1 MNDNTL
7 TQKTFSG
14 MFWKFAER
22 ILAQLVSIVVAIELA
37 RILLPEDYAVVSI
50 VAIFFTFCNVFISSG
65 LNAALIQ
72 KKDSDILD
80 YSTILYAN
88 IAISAF
94 LYVVM
99 FFSSPLIARIY
110 DEPLLVPV
118 IRVMGLTFFING
130 VKAVVCAKISNDLQF
145 KKFFAATLS
154 GTIVSAVL
162 GITMALKGFG
172 AWALVAQQMSNSL
185 IDTVILLFV
194 SGIRFVPK
202 FSPARFRSL
211 FDYGS
216 KIFLA
221 GIINTAYEEA
231 RPLVVGIKFTTVDL
245 AYYNK
250 GMLYPKLINTTL
262 SDTLSSVLFPVMS
275 KVQTDIE
282 ALRAMTKRF
291 VRLCSFIVFPIMLGL
306 FAVSDN
312 LVIVLLKEKWAPI
325 IIYVKIF
332 SLTGIL
338 SIIQSGNLLPIR
350 SIGRSDMI
358 LKLDI
363 IKKTLYFIILVA
375 FILLSKSPVI
385 LATMGFLTNT
395 IAFAINAYA
404 NQSLIGYGVKN
415 QVVDI
420 VENLFP
426 AAIMCVVVSFMNMIP
441 VPRIFLLC
449 LQVLTGAAVFC
460 AFSILFRNSNFWY
473 LLDFAKQYY
482 RKLKAQS

>member
-1 MNDNTL
+1 
-7 TQKTFSG
+7 

-22 ILAQLVSIVVAIELA
+22 ILAQLVSTIVAIELA
-37 RILLPEDYAVVSI
+37 RILVPEDYAVVSI

-65 LNAALIQ
+65 LNTALIQ

-88 IAISAF
+88 IAISAV
-94 LYVVM
+94 LYAVM
-99 FFSSPLIARIY
+99 FFTSPLIAKVY

-118 IRVMGLTFFING
+118 IRVMGLSFFING
-130 VKAVVCAKISNDLQF
+130 IKAVVCAKISNDLQF

-154 GTIVSAVL
+154 GTVFSAVL

-202 FSPARFRSL
+202 FSAARFKSL
-211 FDYGS
+211 FDYGY

-221 GIINTAYEEA
+221 GIINTAYEET
-231 RPLVVGIKFTTVDL
+231 RPLVVGIKFTSVDL
-245 AYYNK
+245 AFYNK
-250 GMLYPKLINTTL
+250 GQLYPKLINSTL
-262 SDTLSSVLFPVMS
+262 SDTLASVLFPVMS
-275 KVQTDIE
+275 KVQTDVE
-282 ALRAMTKRF
+282 ALQAMTKRF
-291 VRLCSFIVFPIMLGL
+291 IRICSYVVFPIMLGL

-332 SLTGIL
+332 SLTSIL

-350 SIGRSDMI
+350 AIGRSDMI

-363 IKKTLYFIILVA
+363 IKKTIYFIILVA
-375 FILLSKSPVI
+375 FILFSKSPVI

-404 NQSLIGYGVKN
+404 NQSLIGYRIGN
-415 QVVDI
+415 QIVDI

-426 AAIMCVVVSFMNMIP
+426 AAIMCLIVVFMNRIP
-441 VPRIFLLC
+441 LPRILLLC
-449 LQVLTGAAVFC
+449 LQVLTGAAIFC
-460 AFSILFRNSNFWY
+460 ALSILFKNSNFRY
-473 LLDFAKQYY
+473 LLDYAKQFYG
-482 RKLKAQS
+482 KLKA

>member
-1 MNDNTL
+1 
-7 TQKTFSG
+7 

-22 ILAQLVSIVVAIELA
+22 ILAQLVSTIVAIELA
-37 RILLPEDYAVVSI
+37 RILVPEDYAVVSI

-65 LNAALIQ
+65 LNTALIQ

-88 IAISAF
+88 IAISAV
-94 LYVVM
+94 LYAVM
-99 FFSSPLIARIY
+99 FFTSPLIAKVY

-118 IRVMGLTFFING
+118 IRVMGLSFFING
-130 VKAVVCAKISNDLQF
+130 IKAVVCAKISNDLQF

-154 GTIVSAVL
+154 GTVFSAVL

-202 FSPARFRSL
+202 FSAARFKSL
-211 FDYGS
+211 FDYGY

-221 GIINTAYEEA
+221 GIINTAYEET
-231 RPLVVGIKFTTVDL
+231 RPLVVGIKFTSVDL
-245 AYYNK
+245 AFYNK
-250 GMLYPKLINTTL
+250 GQLYPKLINSTL
-262 SDTLSSVLFPVMS
+262 SDTLASVLFPVMS
-275 KVQTDIE
+275 KVQTDVE
-282 ALRAMTKRF
+282 ALQAMTKRF
-291 VRLCSFIVFPIMLGL
+291 IRICSYVVFPIMLGL

-332 SLTGIL
+332 SLTSIL

-350 SIGRSDMI
+350 AIGRSDMI

-363 IKKTLYFIILVA
+363 IKKTIYFIILVA
-375 FILLSKSPVI
+375 FILFSKSPVI
-385 LATMGFLTNT
+385 LAPMGFLTNT

-404 NQSLIGYGVKN
+404 NQSLIGYRIGN
-415 QVVDI
+415 QIVDI

-426 AAIMCVVVSFMNMIP
+426 AAIMCLIVVFMNRIP
-441 VPRIFLLC
+441 LPRILLLC
-449 LQVLTGAAVFC
+449 LQVLTGAAIFC
-460 AFSILFRNSNFWY
+460 ALSILFKNSNFRY
-473 LLDFAKQYY
+473 LLDYAKQFYG
-482 RKLKAQS
+482 KLKA

>member
-1 MNDNTL
+1 
-7 TQKTFSG
+7 

-22 ILAQLVSIVVAIELA
+22 ILAQLVSTIVAIELA
-37 RILLPEDYAVVSI
+37 RILVPEDYAVVSI

-65 LNAALIQ
+65 LNTALIQ

-88 IAISAF
+88 IAISAV
-94 LYVVM
+94 LYAVM
-99 FFSSPLIARIY
+99 FFTSPLIAKIY

-130 VKAVVCAKISNDLQF
+130 IKAVVCAKISNDLQF

-154 GTIVSAVL
+154 GTVFSAVL

-202 FSPARFRSL
+202 FSAARFKSL
-211 FDYGS
+211 FDYGY

-221 GIINTAYEEA
+221 GIINTAYDET
-231 RPLVVGIKFTTVDL
+231 RPLVVGIKFTSVDL
-245 AYYNK
+245 AFYNK
-250 GMLYPKLINTTL
+250 GQLYPKLINSTL
-262 SDTLSSVLFPVMS
+262 SDTLASVLFPVMS
-275 KVQTDIE
+275 KVQTDVE
-282 ALRAMTKRF
+282 ALQAMTKRF
-291 VRLCSFIVFPIMLGL
+291 IRICSYVVFPIMLGL

-332 SLTGIL
+332 SLTSIL

-350 SIGRSDMI
+350 AIGRSDMI

-363 IKKTLYFIILVA
+363 IKKTIYFIILVA
-375 FILLSKSPVI
+375 FILFSKSPVI

-404 NQSLIGYGVKN
+404 NQSLIGYRIGN
-415 QVVDI
+415 QIVDI
-420 VENLFP
+420 VENLVP
-426 AAIMCVVVSFMNMIP
+426 AAIMCLIVVFMNRIP
-441 VPRIFLLC
+441 LPRILLLC
-449 LQVLTGAAVFC
+449 LQVLTGAAIFC
-460 AFSILFRNSNFWY
+460 ALSILFKNSNFRY
-473 LLDFAKQYY
+473 LLDYAKQFYG
-482 RKLKAQS
+482 KLKA

>member
-231 RPLVVGIKFTTVDL
+231 RPLVVGIKFTSVDL

-375 FILLSKSPVI
+375 FILFSKSPVI

-395 IAFAINAYA
+395 IAFVINAYA

-415 QVVDI
+415 QVIDI

-441 VPRIFLLC
+441 VPRILLLC

-482 RKLKAQS
+482 RKLRAQS

>member
-1 MNDNTL
+1 
-7 TQKTFSG
+7 

-22 ILAQLVSIVVAIELA
+22 ILAQLVSTIVAIELA
-37 RILLPEDYAVVSI
+37 RILMPEDYAVVSI

-65 LNAALIQ
+65 LNTALIQ

-88 IAISAF
+88 IAISAV
-94 LYVVM
+94 LYAVM
-99 FFSSPLIARIY
+99 FFTSPLIARIY

-118 IRVMGLTFFING
+118 IRVMGLSFFING
-130 VKAVVCAKISNDLQF
+130 IKAVVCAKISNDLQF

-154 GTIVSAVL
+154 GTVFSAVL

-202 FSPARFRSL
+202 FSAARFKSL
-211 FDYGS
+211 FDYGY

-221 GIINTAYEEA
+221 GIINTAYEET
-231 RPLVVGIKFTTVDL
+231 RPLVVGIKFTSVDL
-245 AYYNK
+245 AFYNK
-250 GMLYPKLINTTL
+250 GQLYPKLINSTL
-262 SDTLSSVLFPVMS
+262 SDTLASVLFPVMS
-275 KVQTDIE
+275 KVQTDVE
-282 ALRAMTKRF
+282 ALQAMTKRF
-291 VRLCSFIVFPIMLGL
+291 IRICSYVVFPIMLGL

-332 SLTGIL
+332 SLTSIL

-350 SIGRSDMI
+350 AIGRSDMI

-363 IKKTLYFIILVA
+363 IKKTIYFIILVA
-375 FILLSKSPVI
+375 FILFSKSPVI

-404 NQSLIGYGVKN
+404 NQSLIGYRIRS
-415 QVVDI
+415 QIVDI

-426 AAIMCVVVSFMNMIP
+426 AAIMCLIVVFMNRIP
-441 VPRIFLLC
+441 LPRILLLC
-449 LQVLTGAAVFC
+449 LQVLTGAAIFC
-460 AFSILFRNSNFWY
+460 ALSILFKNSNFRY
-473 LLDFAKQYY
+473 LLDYAKQFYG
-482 RKLKAQS
+482 KLKA

>member
-1 MNDNTL
+1 
-7 TQKTFSG
+7 

-22 ILAQLVSIVVAIELA
+22 ILAQLVSTIVAIELA
-37 RILLPEDYAVVSI
+37 RILMPEDYAVVSI

-65 LNAALIQ
+65 LNTALIQ

-88 IAISAF
+88 IAISAV
-94 LYVVM
+94 LYAVM
-99 FFSSPLIARIY
+99 FFTSPLIAKVY

-118 IRVMGLTFFING
+118 IRVMGLSFFING
-130 VKAVVCAKISNDLQF
+130 IKAVVCAKISNDLQF

-154 GTIVSAVL
+154 GTVFSAVL

-202 FSPARFRSL
+202 FSAARFKSL
-211 FDYGS
+211 FDYGY

-221 GIINTAYEEA
+221 GIINTAYEET
-231 RPLVVGIKFTTVDL
+231 RPLVVGIKFTSVDL
-245 AYYNK
+245 AFYNK
-250 GMLYPKLINTTL
+250 GQLYPKLINSTL
-262 SDTLSSVLFPVMS
+262 SDTLASVLFPVMS
-275 KVQTDIE
+275 KVQTDVE
-282 ALRAMTKRF
+282 ALQAMTKRF
-291 VRLCSFIVFPIMLGL
+291 IRICSYVVFPIMLGL

-332 SLTGIL
+332 SLTSIL

-350 SIGRSDMI
+350 AIGRSDMI

-363 IKKTLYFIILVA
+363 IKKTIYFIILVA
-375 FILLSKSPVI
+375 FILFSKSPVI

-404 NQSLIGYGVKN
+404 NQSLIGYRIGN
-415 QVVDI
+415 QIVDI

-426 AAIMCVVVSFMNMIP
+426 AAIMCLIVVFMNRIP
-441 VPRIFLLC
+441 LPRILLLC
-449 LQVLTGAAVFC
+449 LQVLTGAAIFC
-460 AFSILFRNSNFWY
+460 ALSILFKNSNFRY
-473 LLDFAKQYY
+473 LLDYAKQFYG
-482 RKLKAQS
+482 KLKA

>member
-1 MNDNTL
+1 
-7 TQKTFSG
+7 

-22 ILAQLVSIVVAIELA
+22 ILAQLVSTIVAIELA
-37 RILLPEDYAVVSI
+37 RILVPEDYAVVSI

-65 LNAALIQ
+65 LNTALIQ

-88 IAISAF
+88 IAISAV
-94 LYVVM
+94 LYAVM
-99 FFSSPLIARIY
+99 FFTSPLIAKIY

-130 VKAVVCAKISNDLQF
+130 IKAVVCAKISNDLQF

-154 GTIVSAVL
+154 GTVFSAVL

-202 FSPARFRSL
+202 FSAARFKSL
-211 FDYGS
+211 FDYGY

-221 GIINTAYEEA
+221 GIINTAYDET
-231 RPLVVGIKFTTVDL
+231 RPLVVGIKFTSVDL
-245 AYYNK
+245 AFYNK
-250 GMLYPKLINTTL
+250 GQLYPKLINSTL
-262 SDTLSSVLFPVMS
+262 SDTLASVLFPVMS
-275 KVQTDIE
+275 KVQTDVE
-282 ALRAMTKRF
+282 ALQAMTKRF
-291 VRLCSFIVFPIMLGL
+291 IRICSYVVFPIMLGL

-332 SLTGIL
+332 SLTSIL

-350 SIGRSDMI
+350 AIGRSDMI

-363 IKKTLYFIILVA
+363 IKKTIYFIILVA
-375 FILLSKSPVI
+375 FILFSKSPVI

-404 NQSLIGYGVKN
+404 NQSLIGYRIRS
-415 QVVDI
+415 QIVDI

-426 AAIMCVVVSFMNMIP
+426 AAIMCLIVVFMNRIP
-441 VPRIFLLC
+441 LPRILLLC
-449 LQVLTGAAVFC
+449 LQVLTGAAIFC
-460 AFSILFRNSNFWY
+460 ALSILFKNSNFRY
-473 LLDFAKQYY
+473 LLDYAKQFYG
-482 RKLKAQS
+482 KLKA

>member
-1 MNDNTL
+1 MNDSTL

-14 MFWKFAER
+14 MFWKLAER
-22 ILAQLVSIVVAIELA
+22 CLAQLVSTVVAIELA

-72 KKDSDILD
+72 KKDSDVLD
-80 YSTILYAN
+80 YSTILWAN
-88 IAISAF
+88 IAISAV

-130 VKAVVCAKISNDLQF
+130 VKAVVCAKISNDLLF
-145 KKFFAATLS
+145 RKFFAATLS
-154 GTIVSAVL
+154 GTIFSAVL

-172 AWALVAQQMSNSL
+172 AWALVAQQMSNSF

-202 FSPARFRSL
+202 FSMTRFKGL
-211 FDYGS
+211 FDYGY

-231 RPLVVGIKFTTVDL
+231 RPLVVGIKFTSVDL

-250 GMLYPKLINTTL
+250 GLLYPKLINSTL
-262 SDTLSSVLFPVMS
+262 SDALASVLFPVMS
-275 KVQTDIE
+275 KVQLDVE
-282 ALRAMTKRF
+282 ALRAMTRRF
-291 VRLCSFIVFPIMLGL
+291 VRVCSYVVFPVMLGL

-332 SLTGIL
+332 SLTSIL

-350 SIGRSDMI
+350 AIGRSDMI

-363 IKKTLYFIILVA
+363 IKKSLYFVILVA
-375 FILLSKSPVI
+375 FILFSKSPVI

-404 NQSLIGYGVKN
+404 NQSLIGYGIRN
-415 QVVDI
+415 QIVDI

-426 AAIMCVVVSFMNMIP
+426 AAIMCAAVSFMNMIP
-441 VPRIFLLC
+441 IHRIPLLC
-449 LQVLTGAAVFC
+449 LQIPAGAAVFC
-460 AFSILFRNSNFWY
+460 ACSILFKNSNFWY
-473 LLDFAKQYY
+473 LLDYAKQYY
-482 RKLKAQS
+482 GKLKS

>member
-231 RPLVVGIKFTTVDL
+231 RPLVVGIKFTSVDL

>member
-1 MNDNTL
+1 
-7 TQKTFSG
+7 

-22 ILAQLVSIVVAIELA
+22 VLAQLVSTVVAIELA
-37 RILLPEDYAVVSI
+37 RILVPEDYAVVSI

-94 LYVVM
+94 LYVLM
-99 FFSSPLIARIY
+99 FFTSPLIAKVY

-130 VKAVVCAKISNDLQF
+130 IKAVVCAKISNDLQF

-154 GTIVSAVL
+154 GTVFSAVL

-194 SGIRFVPK
+194 SGIRFVPR
-202 FSPARFRSL
+202 FSPARFKSL
-211 FDYGS
+211 FDYGY

-231 RPLVVGIKFTTVDL
+231 RPLVVGIKFTSVDL

-250 GMLYPKLINTTL
+250 GLLYPKLINSTL
-262 SDTLSSVLFPVMS
+262 SDTLASVLFPVMS
-275 KVQTDIE
+275 KVQTDVE
-282 ALRAMTKRF
+282 SLRAMTKRF
-291 VRLCSFIVFPIMLGL
+291 IRICSYVVFPVMLGL

-332 SLTGIL
+332 SLTSIL

-350 SIGRSDMI
+350 AIGRSDMI

-363 IKKTLYFIILVA
+363 IKKTIYFIILVA
-375 FILLSKSPVI
+375 FILFSKSPVI

-404 NQSLIGYGVKN
+404 NQSLIGYRIRN
-415 QVVDI
+415 QIVDI
-420 VENLFP
+420 MENLFP
-426 AAIMCVVVSFMNMIP
+426 AAIMCLVVFFMNMIP
-441 VPRIFLLC
+441 IHRILLLC

-460 AFSILFRNSNFWY
+460 AFSILFKNSNFWY
-473 LLDFAKQYY
+473 LLDYAKQYY
-482 RKLKAQS
+482 RKLKA

>member
-1 MNDNTL
+1 
-7 TQKTFSG
+7 

-22 ILAQLVSIVVAIELA
+22 CLAQLVSVVVAIELA

-99 FFSSPLIARIY
+99 FFTSPLIAKVY

-118 IRVMGLTFFING
+118 IRVMGLSFFING

-145 KKFFAATLS
+145 KKFFVATLS
-154 GTIVSAVL
+154 GTVFSAVL

-194 SGIRFVPK
+194 SGIRFVPR
-202 FSPARFRSL
+202 FSLTRFRGL
-211 FDYGS
+211 FDYGY

-231 RPLVVGIKFTTVDL
+231 RPLVVGIKFTSVDL

-250 GMLYPKLINTTL
+250 GQLYPKLINSTL
-262 SDTLSSVLFPVMS
+262 NDTLASVLFPVMS

-282 ALRAMTKRF
+282 ALRTMTKSFIRI
-291 VRLCSFIVFPIMLGL
+291 CSYIVFPVMLGL

-332 SLTGIL
+332 SITGIL

-350 SIGRSDMI
+350 AIGRSDMI

-363 IKKTLYFIILVA
+363 IKKSLYFIILVV
-375 FILLSKSPVI
+375 FILFSKTPVI
-385 LATMGFLTNT
+385 LATMGFLANS
-395 IAFAINAYA
+395 IAFVINAYA
-404 NQSLIGYGVKN
+404 NQSLIGYGIRN
-415 QVVDI
+415 QFVDI

-426 AAIMCVVVSFMNMIP
+426 AAIMCVAVSFMNMIP
-441 VPRIFLLC
+441 IPRILLLC
-449 LQVLTGAAVFC
+449 LQILTGAAVFC
-460 AFSILFRNSNFWY
+460 IFSILFKNRNFWY
-473 LLDFAKQYY
+473 LLDYAKQFY
-482 RKLKAQS
+482 RKLKE

>member
-1 MNDNTL
+1 
-7 TQKTFSG
+7 

-22 ILAQLVSIVVAIELA
+22 ILAQLVSTIVAIELA
-37 RILLPEDYAVVSI
+37 RILVPEDYAVVSI

-65 LNAALIQ
+65 LNTALIQ

-88 IAISAF
+88 IAISAV
-94 LYVVM
+94 LYAVM
-99 FFSSPLIARIY
+99 FFTSPLIAKVY

-118 IRVMGLTFFING
+118 IRVMGLSFFING
-130 VKAVVCAKISNDLQF
+130 IKAVVCAKISNDLQF

-154 GTIVSAVL
+154 GTVFSAVL

-202 FSPARFRSL
+202 FSAARFKSL
-211 FDYGS
+211 FDYGY

-221 GIINTAYEEA
+221 GIINTAYEET
-231 RPLVVGIKFTTVDL
+231 RPLVVGIKFTSVDL
-245 AYYNK
+245 AFYNK
-250 GMLYPKLINTTL
+250 GQLYPKLINSTL
-262 SDTLSSVLFPVMS
+262 SDTLASVLFPVMS
-275 KVQTDIE
+275 KVQTDVE
-282 ALRAMTKRF
+282 ALQAMTKRF
-291 VRLCSFIVFPIMLGL
+291 IRICSYVVFPIMLGL

-332 SLTGIL
+332 SLTSIL

-350 SIGRSDMI
+350 AIGRSDMI

-363 IKKTLYFIILVA
+363 IKKTIYFIILVA
-375 FILLSKSPVI
+375 FILFSKSPVI
-385 LATMGFLTNT
+385 LAPMGFLTNT

-404 NQSLIGYGVKN
+404 NQSLLGYRIGN
-415 QVVDI
+415 QIVDI

-426 AAIMCVVVSFMNMIP
+426 AAIMCLIVVFMNRIP
-441 VPRIFLLC
+441 LPRILLLC
-449 LQVLTGAAVFC
+449 LQVLTGAAIFC
-460 AFSILFRNSNFWY
+460 ALSILFKNSNFRY
-473 LLDFAKQYY
+473 LLDYAKQFYG
-482 RKLKAQS
+482 KLKA

>member
-1 MNDNTL
+1 
-7 TQKTFSG
+7 

-22 ILAQLVSIVVAIELA
+22 ILAQLVSTIVAIELA
-37 RILLPEDYAVVSI
+37 RILMPEDYAVVSI

-65 LNAALIQ
+65 LNTALIQ

-88 IAISAF
+88 IAISAV
-94 LYVVM
+94 LYAVM
-99 FFSSPLIARIY
+99 FFTSPLIARIY

-118 IRVMGLTFFING
+118 IRVMGLSFFING
-130 VKAVVCAKISNDLQF
+130 IKAVVCAKISNDLQF

-154 GTIVSAVL
+154 GTVFSAVL

-202 FSPARFRSL
+202 FSAARFKSL
-211 FDYGS
+211 FDYGY

-221 GIINTAYEEA
+221 GIINTAYEET
-231 RPLVVGIKFTTVDL
+231 RPLVVGIKFTSVDL
-245 AYYNK
+245 AFYNK
-250 GMLYPKLINTTL
+250 GQLYPKLINSTL
-262 SDTLSSVLFPVMS
+262 SDTLASVLFPVMS
-275 KVQTDIE
+275 KVQTDVE
-282 ALRAMTKRF
+282 ALQAMTKRF
-291 VRLCSFIVFPIMLGL
+291 IRICSYVVFPIMLGL

-332 SLTGIL
+332 SLTSIL

-350 SIGRSDMI
+350 AIGRSDMI

-363 IKKTLYFIILVA
+363 IKKTIYFIILVA
-375 FILLSKSPVI
+375 FILFSKSPVI

-404 NQSLIGYGVKN
+404 NQSLIGYRIGN
-415 QVVDI
+415 QIVDI

-426 AAIMCVVVSFMNMIP
+426 AAIMCLIVVFMNRIP
-441 VPRIFLLC
+441 LPRILLLC
-449 LQVLTGAAVFC
+449 LQVLTGAAIFC
-460 AFSILFRNSNFWY
+460 ALSILFKNSNFRY
-473 LLDFAKQYY
+473 LLDYAKQFYG
-482 RKLKAQS
+482 KLKA

>member
-1 MNDNTL
+1 M
-7 TQKTFSG
+7 
-14 MFWKFAER
+14 
-22 ILAQLVSIVVAIELA
+22 
-37 RILLPEDYAVVSI
+37 PEYSFVVSI